1 MSNRHEQ
8 LILYELKHL
17 SGDENLLN
25 AQRNLIISQVY
36 HVQNGWNG
44 CFLPL

>member
-1 MSNRHEQ
+1 MNNRHEQ

-17 SGDENLLN
+17 SGDGNLLN
-25 AQRNLIISQVY
+25 AQRNLVVSQVC

-44 CFLPL
+44 CFLPF